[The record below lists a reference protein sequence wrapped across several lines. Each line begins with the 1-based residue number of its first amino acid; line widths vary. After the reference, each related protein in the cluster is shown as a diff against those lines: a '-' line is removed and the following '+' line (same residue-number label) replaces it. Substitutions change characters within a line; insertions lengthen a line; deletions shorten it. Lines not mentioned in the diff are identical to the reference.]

1 VITLTAEMVDMVAK
15 LLTEKWENLTQE
27 EIEQRRAASLTKI
40 QNLFITK
47 GMLRDYHCLCMF
59 SKQL

>member
-1 VITLTAEMVDMVAK
+1 MVDMVAK